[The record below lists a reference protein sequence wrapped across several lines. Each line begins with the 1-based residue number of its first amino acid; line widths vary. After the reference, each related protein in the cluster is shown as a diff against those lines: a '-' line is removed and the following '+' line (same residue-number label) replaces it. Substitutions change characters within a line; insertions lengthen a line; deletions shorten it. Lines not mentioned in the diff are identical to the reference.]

1 MRKLFFLLVSTA
13 ITFNSFSQS
22 VDRTLLTVADEKVSV
37 DDFLS
42 IYNKNRQV
50 GEELDPKTLDEYLQL
65 FINFKLKVKEAES
78 LGMDTVP
85 SFVKE
90 LSGYRKQLANPYLV
104 DNEAGE
110 KLVEEAYERLKT
122 EIRASHILISV
133 AEDASPSDTLKAYKR
148 AQSIRQEILD
158 GANFADIARVN
169 SDDPS
174 AKENSGDL
182 GYFSALY
189 MVYPFETAAYA
200 TAKGEVSEIIRSRY
214 GYHFLNVTD
223 KRPSRGEVKT
233 AHIMVKYPSPVGKS
247 SNKEKAIAKQKIDD
261 IYNKIINESADFAEM
276 AKQYSDDKN
285 NSSKGGVLPWFGSN
299 KMVAAYEDAAFSL
312 NNFGD
317 ISVPIETP
325 YGWHIIKLID
335 RKGLG
340 SFEDEKLDIQS
351 KVEKDSRS
359 QAKRTSLVNKLK
371 NEYNYK
377 LNTSALNAMKEIVN
391 NDFIAK
397 NGKWSL
403 KDNASSLTEY
413 IFSLDSLKYNQYDF
427 AEYLLSTFRRMKNK
441 FEPSIFV
448 DEAFTKWSEDLIIAY
463 ENSNLELKYNDF
475 RLLMQEYRD
484 GILLYELTDEKIWS
498 KAVKDT
504 IGLNA
509 YYLANKKNYMW
520 DTRVDATVIN
530 CLNES
535 IALKVRKKIMR
546 GNTNIDEIQTKI
558 NKKSSLNMD
567 IDKGLYLRGEN
578 TFVDQVQWEQGLS
591 DLIYDN
597 QNVKMVYINEV
608 LPPIEKELTQAKGL
622 ITSDYQDFLEKEW
635 LSELK
640 AKYSISVNS
649 FVFNLLKTNR
659 LSELNIKHDDKV
671 SSFNGSF
678 NEAFKKALNSLGSS
692 KDIFFEWHGNT
703 YTTELK

>member
-1 MRKLFFLLVSTA
+1 MRKLLYFLASTA
-13 ITFNSFSQS
+13 ITFNSFSQNF
-22 VDRTLLTVADEKVSV
+22 DRTLLTVDEEKVSV

-50 GEELDPKTLDEYLQL
+50 GEELDPKTLDEYLEL

-110 KLVEEAYERLKT
+110 NLVKEAYERLKT

-133 AEDASPSDTLKAYKR
+133 AEDASPSDTLKAYKKT
-148 AQSIRQEILD
+148 QNIRQEILD
-158 GANFADIARVN
+158 GANFAEIARAK

-174 AKENSGDL
+174 AKDNSGDL

-200 TAKGEVSEIIRSRY
+200 TAKGEISEIIRSRY

-299 KMVAAYEDAAFSL
+299 KMVATYEDAAFSL
-312 NNFGD
+312 KNLGD

-340 SFEDEKLDIQS
+340 SFEDEKSDIIS

-359 QAKRTSLVNKLK
+359 QVKRTSLVNKLK
-371 NEYNYK
+371 KEYNFK
-377 LNTSALNAMKEIVN
+377 VNTPALNAMKQIVN

-397 NGKWSL
+397 NGNWSL
-403 KDNASSLTEY
+403 KDHASSLTEN
-413 IFSLDSLKYNQYDF
+413 IFSLGSSEYTQYDF
-427 AEYLLSTFRRMKNK
+427 AEFLLSFARRMKSK
-441 FEPSIFV
+441 FEPSIFI
-448 DEAFTKWSEDLIIAY
+448 DEAFVKWSEDIIIAY
-463 ENSNLELKYNDF
+463 ENSNLELKHNDF

-509 YYLANKKNYMW
+509 YYLDNRKKYMW

-535 IALKVRKKIMR
+535 IALKVRKKITR

-567 IDKGLYLRGEN
+567 TKKALFLKGEN
-578 TFVDQVQWEQGLS
+578 AFVDEVEWKQGVS

-597 QNVKMVYINEV
+597 QYVKMIYINEV
-608 LPPIEKELTQAKGL
+608 LQPIEKELTEAKGL
-622 ITSDYQDFLEKEW
+622 ITSDYQDFLEKQW
-635 LSELK
+635 LAELK
-640 AKYSISVNS
+640 AKYSVHINS
-649 FVFNLLKTNR
+649 FVFDLLKTNR
-659 LSELNIKHDDKV
+659 LSELNIKKDDKV
-671 SSFNGSF
+671 PSFSGSF
-678 NEAFKKALNSLGSS
+678 NVAFKEALNSLGSS
-692 KDIFFEWHGNT
+692 KDILFEWNGNS

>member
-1 MRKLFFLLVSTA
+1 MRKLLYFLASTA
-13 ITFNSFSQS
+13 ITFNSFSQNS
-22 VDRTLLTVADEKVSV
+22 DRTLLTVDEEKVSV

-50 GEELDPKTLDEYLQL
+50 GEELDPKTLDEYLEL

-110 KLVEEAYERLKT
+110 NLVKEAYERLKT

-133 AEDASPSDTLKAYKR
+133 AEDASPSDTLKAYKKT
-148 AQSIRQEILD
+148 QNIRQEIID
-158 GANFADIARVN
+158 GANFAEIARAK

-174 AKENSGDL
+174 AKDNSGDL

-200 TAKGEVSEIIRSRY
+200 TAKGEISEIIRSRY

-247 SNKEKAIAKQKIDD
+247 SNKEKAFAKQKIDD

-299 KMVAAYEDAAFSL
+299 KMVATYEDAAFSL
-312 NNFGD
+312 NNLGD

-340 SFEDEKLDIQS
+340 SFEDEKSDIIS

-359 QAKRTSLVNKLK
+359 QVKRTSLVNKLK
-371 NEYNYK
+371 KEYNFK
-377 LNTSALNAMKEIVN
+377 VNTPALNAMKQIVN

-397 NGKWSL
+397 NGNWSL
-403 KDNASSLTEY
+403 KDHASSLTEH
-413 IFSLDSLKYNQYDF
+413 IFSLGTSKYTQYDF
-427 AEYLLSTFRRMKNK
+427 AEFLLSFARRMKSK

-448 DEAFTKWSEDLIIAY
+448 DEAFVKWSEDLIIAY

-509 YYLANKKNYMW
+509 YYLDNRKKYMW

-535 IALKVRKKIMR
+535 IALKVRKKITR

-567 IDKGLYLRGEN
+567 TKKALFLKGEN
-578 TFVDQVQWEQGLS
+578 AFVDEVEWKRGVS

-597 QNVKMVYINEV
+597 QNVKMIYINEV
-608 LPPIEKELTQAKGL
+608 LQPIEKELTEAKGL
-622 ITSDYQDFLEKEW
+622 ITSDYQDFLEKQW
-635 LSELK
+635 LAELK
-640 AKYSISVNS
+640 AKYSVHINS
-649 FVFNLLKTNR
+649 FVFDLLKTNR
-659 LSELNIKHDDKV
+659 LSELNIKKADKV
-671 SSFNGSF
+671 PFFSGSF
-678 NEAFKKALNSLGSS
+678 NFAFKQALNSLGSS
-692 KDIFFEWHGNT
+692 KDILFEWNGKS

>member
-1 MRKLFFLLVSTA
+1 MRKLLFLLVSIA
-13 ITFNSFSQS
+13 ITFNSFSQNH
-22 VDRTLLTVADEKVSV
+22 DRTLLTVADEKVSV
-37 DDFLS
+37 DDFLN

-50 GEELDPKTLDEYLQL
+50 GEEIDPKTLDEYLQL

-78 LGMDTVP
+78 LGMDTIP

-104 DNEAGE
+104 DNDAGE
-110 KLVEEAYERLKT
+110 KLIEEAYDRLKT
-122 EIRASHILISV
+122 EIRASHILITV
-133 AEDASPSDTLKAYKR
+133 AEDAAPSDTLKAYKK
-148 AQSIRQEILD
+148 AKNLRQDILD
-158 GANFADIARVN
+158 GANFADVAIAK

-174 AKENSGDL
+174 AKENLGDL

-189 MVYPFETAAYA
+189 MVYPFETAAYN
-200 TAKGEVSEIIRSRY
+200 TAKGEISEIIRTRY

-247 SNKEKAIAKQKIDD
+247 SIKEKAVAKQKIDD

-299 KMVAAYEDAAFSL
+299 KMVADYEDAAFSL
-312 NNFGD
+312 NNLGD
-317 ISVPIETP
+317 ISAPIETP

-340 SFEDEKLDIQS
+340 SFEDEKSDIQS

-377 LNTSALNAMKEIVN
+377 VNTSALNAMKEIVN

-403 KDNASSLTEY
+403 KDHASSLTKVV
-413 IFSLDSLKYNQYDF
+413 FSLGSSKYTQYDF
-427 AEYLLSTFRRMKNK
+427 AEYMLSFARRMKSK
-441 FEPSIFV
+441 FEPPIFV
-448 DEAFTKWSEDLIIAY
+448 DKAFAKWSEDLIIAY

-504 IGLNA
+504 VGLNA
-509 YYLANKKNYMW
+509 YYLDNKKNYMW
-520 DTRVDATVIN
+520 DSRVDATVIN

-535 IALKVRKKIMR
+535 IALKVRKKIIR

-567 IDKGLYLRGEN
+567 TKKGLFLRGEN
-578 TFVDQVQWEQGLS
+578 DFVDQVQWKQGVS
-591 DLIYDN
+591 NFIYDN
-597 QNVKMVYINEV
+597 QNVKMIYINQV
-608 LPPIEKELTQAKGL
+608 LQPIEKELTEAKGL
-622 ITSDYQDFLEKEW
+622 ITSDYQDFLEEQW
-635 LSELK
+635 LAELK
-640 AKYSISVNS
+640 AKYSVHINF
-649 FVFNLLKTNR
+649 FVFDLLKTNR
-659 LSELNIKHDDKV
+659 LSELEINISDEV
-671 SSFNGSF
+671 PSYNGTFNK
-678 NEAFKKALNSLGSS
+678 AFKHALNTLGSS
-692 KDIFFEWHGNT
+692 KDILFEWNGNI

>member
-1 MRKLFFLLVSTA
+1 MRKLLFLLVSIA
-13 ITFNSFSQS
+13 ITFNSFSQNH
-22 VDRTLLTVADEKVSV
+22 DRTLLTVADEKVSV
-37 DDFLS
+37 DDFLN

-50 GEELDPKTLDEYLQL
+50 GEEIDPKTLDEYLQL

-78 LGMDTVP
+78 LGMDTIP

-104 DNEAGE
+104 DNDAGE
-110 KLVEEAYERLKT
+110 KLIKEAYDRLKT
-122 EIRASHILISV
+122 EIRASHILITV
-133 AEDASPSDTLKAYKR
+133 AEDAAPSDTLKAYKK
-148 AQSIRQEILD
+148 AKNLRQDILD
-158 GANFADIARVN
+158 GANFADVAIAK

-174 AKENSGDL
+174 AKENLGDL

-189 MVYPFETAAYA
+189 MVYPFETAAYN
-200 TAKGEVSEIIRSRY
+200 TAKGEISEIIRTRY

-247 SNKEKAIAKQKIDD
+247 SIKEKAVAKQKIDD

-299 KMVAAYEDAAFSL
+299 KMVADYEDAAFSL
-312 NNFGD
+312 NNLGD
-317 ISVPIETP
+317 ISAPIETP

-340 SFEDEKLDIQS
+340 SFEDEKSDIQS

-371 NEYNYK
+371 NEYNYQV
-377 LNTSALNAMKEIVN
+377 NSSVLNAMKEIVN

-403 KDNASSLTEY
+403 KDHASSLTKVV
-413 IFSLDSLKYNQYDF
+413 FSLGSSKYTQYDF
-427 AEYLLSTFRRMKNK
+427 AEYMLSFARRMKSK

-448 DEAFTKWSEDLIIAY
+448 DEAFAKWSEDLIIAY

-504 IGLNA
+504 VGLNA
-509 YYLANKKNYMW
+509 YYLDNKKNYMW
-520 DTRVDATVIN
+520 DSRVDATVIN

-535 IALKVRKKIMR
+535 IALKVRKKIIR

-567 IDKGLYLRGEN
+567 TKKGLFLRGEN
-578 TFVDQVQWEQGLS
+578 DFVDQVQWKQGVS

-597 QNVKMVYINEV
+597 QNVKMIYINQV
-608 LPPIEKELTQAKGL
+608 LQPIEKELTEAKGL
-622 ITSDYQDFLEKEW
+622 ITSDYQDFLEEQW
-635 LSELK
+635 LAELK
-640 AKYSISVNS
+640 AKYSVHINF
-649 FVFNLLKTNR
+649 FVFDLLKTNR
-659 LSELNIKHDDKV
+659 LSELEINISDEV
-671 SSFNGSF
+671 PSYNGTFNK
-678 NEAFKKALNSLGSS
+678 AFKHALNTLGSS
-692 KDIFFEWHGNT
+692 KDILFEWNGNI

>member
-1 MRKLFFLLVSTA
+1 MRKLLFLLVSIA
-13 ITFNSFSQS
+13 ITFNSFSQNH
-22 VDRTLLTVADEKVSV
+22 DRTLLNVADEKVSV
-37 DDFLS
+37 DDFLN

-50 GEELDPKTLDEYLQL
+50 GKELDPKTLDEYLQL

-78 LGMDTVP
+78 LGMDTIP

-104 DNEAGE
+104 DNDAGE
-110 KLVEEAYERLKT
+110 KLIKEAYDRLKI
-122 EIRASHILISV
+122 EIRASHILITV
-133 AEDASPSDTLKAYKR
+133 TEDASPSDTLKAYKK
-148 AQSIRQEILD
+148 AQSLRQDILD
-158 GANFADIARVN
+158 GANFADVAIAK

-174 AKENSGDL
+174 AKENLGDL

-189 MVYPFETAAYA
+189 MVYPFETAAYN
-200 TAKGEVSEIIRSRY
+200 TAKGEISEIIRTRY

-247 SNKEKAIAKQKIDD
+247 SIKEKAVAKQKIDD

-299 KMVAAYEDAAFSL
+299 KMVADYEDAAFSL
-312 NNFGD
+312 NNLSD
-317 ISVPIETP
+317 ISAPIETP

-340 SFEDEKLDIQS
+340 SFEDEKSDIQS

-359 QAKRTSLVNKLK
+359 QEKRTSLVNKLK

-377 LNTSALNAMKEIVN
+377 VNTSALNAMKEIVN

-403 KDNASSLTEY
+403 KDHASSLTKVV
-413 IFSLDSLKYNQYDF
+413 FSLGSYKYTQYDF
-427 AEYLLSTFRRMKNK
+427 AEYMLTFARRMKSK

-448 DEAFTKWSEDLIIAY
+448 DEAFAKWSEDLIIAY

-509 YYLANKKNYMW
+509 YYLDNKKNYMW
-520 DTRVDATVIN
+520 DSRVDATVIN

-535 IALKVRKKIMR
+535 IALKVRKKIIR

-567 IDKGLYLRGEN
+567 TKKGLFLRGEN
-578 TFVDQVQWEQGLS
+578 DFVDQVQWKQGVS

-597 QNVKMVYINEV
+597 RNVKMIYINQV
-608 LPPIEKELTQAKGL
+608 LQPIEKELTQAKGL
-622 ITSDYQDFLEKEW
+622 ITSDYQDFLEEQW
-635 LSELK
+635 LAELK
-640 AKYSISVNS
+640 AKYSVHINS
-649 FVFNLLKTNR
+649 FVFDLLKTNR
-659 LSELNIKHDDKV
+659 LSELEINISDEV
-671 SSFNGSF
+671 PSYNGTFSK
-678 NEAFKKALNSLGSS
+678 AFKHVLNTLGSS
-692 KDIFFEWHGNT
+692 KDILFEWNGNI

>member
-1 MRKLFFLLVSTA
+1 MRKLLYFLASTA
-13 ITFNSFSQS
+13 ITFNSFSQNS
-22 VDRTLLTVADEKVSV
+22 DRTLLTVDEEKVSV

-50 GEELDPKTLDEYLQL
+50 GEELDPKTLDEYLEL

-110 KLVEEAYERLKT
+110 NLVKEAYERLKT

-133 AEDASPSDTLKAYKR
+133 AEDASPSDTLKAYKKT
-148 AQSIRQEILD
+148 QNIRQEIID
-158 GANFADIARVN
+158 GANFAEIARAK

-174 AKENSGDL
+174 AKDNSGDL

-200 TAKGEVSEIIRSRY
+200 TAKGEISEIIRSRY

-247 SNKEKAIAKQKIDD
+247 SNKEKAFAKQKIDD

-299 KMVAAYEDAAFSL
+299 KMVATYEDAAFSL
-312 NNFGD
+312 NNLGD
-317 ISVPIETP
+317 ISVPVETP

-340 SFEDEKLDIQS
+340 SFEDEKSDIIS

-359 QAKRTSLVNKLK
+359 QVKRTSLVNKLK
-371 NEYNYK
+371 KEYNFK
-377 LNTSALNAMKEIVN
+377 VNTPALNAMKQIVN

-397 NGKWSL
+397 NGNWSL
-403 KDNASSLTEY
+403 KDHASSLTEH
-413 IFSLDSLKYNQYDF
+413 IFSLGTSKYTQYDF
-427 AEYLLSTFRRMKNK
+427 AEFLLSFARRMKSK

-448 DEAFTKWSEDLIIAY
+448 DEAFVKWSEDIIIAY
-463 ENSNLELKYNDF
+463 ENSNLESKYNDF

-509 YYLANKKNYMW
+509 YYLDNRKKYMW

-535 IALKVRKKIMR
+535 IALKVRKKITR

-567 IDKGLYLRGEN
+567 TKKALFLKGEN
-578 TFVDQVQWEQGLS
+578 AFVDEVEWKRGVS

-597 QNVKMVYINEV
+597 QNVKMIYINEV
-608 LPPIEKELTQAKGL
+608 LQPIEKELTEAKGL
-622 ITSDYQDFLEKEW
+622 ITSDYQDFLEKQW
-635 LSELK
+635 LAELK
-640 AKYSISVNS
+640 AKYTVHINS
-649 FVFNLLKTNR
+649 FVFDLLKTNR
-659 LSELNIKHDDKV
+659 LSELNIKKADKV
-671 SSFNGSF
+671 PFFSGSF
-678 NEAFKKALNSLGSS
+678 NFAFKQALNSLGSS
-692 KDIFFEWHGNT
+692 KDILFEWNGKS

>member
-1 MRKLFFLLVSTA
+1 MRKLLYFLASTA
-13 ITFNSFSQS
+13 ITFNSFSQNS
-22 VDRTLLTVADEKVSV
+22 DRTLLTVDEEKVSV

-50 GEELDPKTLDEYLQL
+50 GEELDPKTLDEYLEL

-110 KLVEEAYERLKT
+110 NLVKEAYERLKT

-133 AEDASPSDTLKAYKR
+133 AEDASPSDTLMAFKKT
-148 AQSIRQEILD
+148 QNIRQEILD
-158 GANFADIARVN
+158 GANFAEIARAK

-174 AKENSGDL
+174 AKDNSGDL

-200 TAKGEVSEIIRSRY
+200 TAKGEISEIIRSRY

-299 KMVAAYEDAAFSL
+299 KMVETYEDAAFSL
-312 NNFGD
+312 KNLGD

-340 SFEDEKLDIQS
+340 SFEDEKSDIIS

-359 QAKRTSLVNKLK
+359 QVKRTSLVNKLK
-371 NEYNYK
+371 KEYNFK
-377 LNTSALNAMKEIVN
+377 VNTPALNAMKQIVN

-397 NGKWSL
+397 NGNWSL
-403 KDNASSLTEY
+403 KDHASSLTEN
-413 IFSLDSLKYNQYDF
+413 IFSLGSSEYTQYDF
-427 AEYLLSTFRRMKNK
+427 AEFLLSFARRMKSK

-448 DEAFTKWSEDLIIAY
+448 DEAFVKWSEDLIIAY

-509 YYLANKKNYMW
+509 YYLDNKKNYMW

-535 IALKVRKKIMR
+535 IALKVRKKITR

-567 IDKGLYLRGEN
+567 TKKGLFLKGEN
-578 TFVDQVQWEQGLS
+578 AFVDQVEWKQGVS

-597 QNVKMVYINEV
+597 QNVKMIYINEV
-608 LPPIEKELTQAKGL
+608 LQPIEKELIEAKGL
-622 ITSDYQDFLEKEW
+622 ITSDYQDFLEEQW
-635 LSELK
+635 LAELK
-640 AKYSISVNS
+640 AKYTVHINS
-649 FVFNLLKTNR
+649 FVFDLLKTNR
-659 LSELNIKHDDKV
+659 LSELNIKKDDELP
-671 SSFNGSF
+671 SFSGSF
-678 NEAFKKALNSLGSS
+678 NAAFKQALNSLGSS
-692 KDIFFEWHGNT
+692 KDILFQWNGNS

>member
-1 MRKLFFLLVSTA
+1 MRKLLFLLVSIA
-13 ITFNSFSQS
+13 ITFNSFSQNP
-22 VDRTLLTVADEKVSV
+22 DRTLLTVADEKVSV

-78 LGMDTVP
+78 LGMDTIP

-104 DNEAGE
+104 DNDAGE
-110 KLVEEAYERLKT
+110 KLIKEAYDRLKT
-122 EIRASHILISV
+122 EIRASHILITV
-133 AEDASPSDTLKAYKR
+133 TEDASPSDTLKAYKK
-148 AQSIRQEILD
+148 AQNLRQDILD
-158 GANFADIARVN
+158 GANFADVAIAK

-174 AKENSGDL
+174 AKENLGDL

-189 MVYPFETAAYA
+189 MVYPFETAAYN
-200 TAKGEVSEIIRSRY
+200 TAKGEISEIIRTRY

-247 SNKEKAIAKQKIDD
+247 SIKEKAVAKQKIDD

-299 KMVAAYEDAAFSL
+299 KMVADYEDAAFSL
-312 NNFGD
+312 NNLGD
-317 ISVPIETP
+317 ISAPIETP

-340 SFEDEKLDIQS
+340 SFEDEKSDIQS

-377 LNTSALNAMKEIVN
+377 VNTLALNAMKEIVN

-403 KDNASSLTEY
+403 KDHASSLTKVV
-413 IFSLDSLKYNQYDF
+413 FSLGSSKYTQYDF
-427 AEYLLSTFRRMKNK
+427 AEYMLTFARRMKSK

-448 DEAFTKWSEDLIIAY
+448 DESFAKWSEDLIIAY

-509 YYLANKKNYMW
+509 YYLDHKNNYMW
-520 DTRVDATVIN
+520 DSRVDATVIN

-535 IALKVRKKIMR
+535 IALKVRKRISR

-567 IDKGLYLRGEN
+567 TKKGLFLRGEN
-578 TFVDQVQWEQGLS
+578 DFVDQVQWKQGVS

-597 QNVKMVYINEV
+597 QNVKMIYINEV
-608 LPPIEKELTQAKGL
+608 LQPIEKELTEAKGL
-622 ITSDYQDFLEKEW
+622 ITSDYQDFLEEQW
-635 LSELK
+635 LAELK
-640 AKYSISVNS
+640 AKYSVHINS
-649 FVFNLLKTNR
+649 FVFDLLKTNR
-659 LSELNIKHDDKV
+659 LSELEINISDEV
-671 SSFNGSF
+671 PSYNGTFNK
-678 NEAFKKALNSLGSS
+678 AFKHALNTLGSS
-692 KDIFFEWHGNT
+692 KDILFEWNGNI

>member
-13 ITFNSFSQS
+13 ISFNSFSQNT
-22 VDRTLLTVADEKVSV
+22 DRTLLTVADEKVSV

-50 GEELDPKTLDEYLQL
+50 GEELDPKTLDEYLEL

-110 KLVEEAYERLKT
+110 KLVKEAYERLKT
-122 EIRASHILISV
+122 EIRASHILVAV
-133 AEDASPSDTLKAYKR
+133 AEDASPSDTLKAFKK
-148 AQSIRQEILD
+148 AQNIRQEILD
-158 GANFADIARVN
+158 GANFADLAKAK

-189 MVYPFETAAYA
+189 MVYPFETAAYS
-200 TAKGEVSEIIRSRY
+200 TAKDEISEIVRSRY

-247 SNKEKAIAKQKIDD
+247 SVKEKVLAKQKIDD
-261 IYNKIINESADFAEM
+261 IYNKIVNDSADFAEM

-312 NNFGD
+312 NNLGD
-317 ISVPIETP
+317 ISAPIETP

-340 SFEDEKLDIQS
+340 SFEDEKSTIQS
-351 KVEKDSRS
+351 RIEKDARS
-359 QAKRTSLVNKLK
+359 QVKRKSLVNKLK
-371 NEYNYK
+371 KEYDFK
-377 LNTSALNAMKEIVN
+377 VNTSALNAMKQIVN
-391 NDFIAK
+391 TDFIAK
-397 NGKWSL
+397 NGNWSL
-403 KDNASSLTEY
+403 EEQASSLTEHL
-413 IFSLDSLKYNQYDF
+413 FSIGSSKYTQYDF
-427 AEYLLSTFRRMKNK
+427 AEYLLSFARRMKNK
-441 FEPSIFV
+441 FEPSNFV
-448 DEAFTKWSEDLIIAY
+448 DQAFDEWSEDLIIAY
-463 ENSNLELKYNDF
+463 ENSNLESKYNDF

-509 YYLANKKNYMW
+509 YYLNNKKNYMW

-530 CLNES
+530 CMNES
-535 IALKVRKKIMR
+535 IALKVRKKIIR
-546 GNTNIDEIQTKI
+546 GNTNIDQIQAKI

-567 IDKGLYLRGEN
+567 IKKGLFLRSEN
-578 TFVDQVQWEQGLS
+578 NFVDQVQWNQGLS

-608 LPPIEKELTQAKGL
+608 LPPLEKKLTEAKGL

-635 LSELK
+635 LTELK
-640 AKYSISVNS
+640 AKYSVHVNL

-659 LSELNIKHDDKV
+659 LNELEIKV
-671 SSFNGSF
+671 SDEIPSYNGAFDRAFND
-678 NEAFKKALNSLGSS
+678 ALSTLGSS
-692 KDIFFEWHGNT
+692 KDILFEWNGNI